1 MRIDEVESITQEF
14 DNEDI
19 TSDFSNT
26 FYLES
31 LDNVLH
37 NEVLLDELYSK
48 ERGHRVEVIGIQLDE
63 MWTFVREKS
72 NKKWLWLAL
81 NPVNRQI
88 IAFHVGSRSAVDAKL
103 FYEKIPD
110 VFKSNGTNTSV
121 GFFTDYLQA
130 YRSAFENEIHFGVG
144 KDSGLTAYIE
154 RFNCTVRQRVSRLVR
169 KSLSFSKSLE
179 NHIGAIKYFIC
190 HYNLNLKTLQ
200 I

>member
-1 MRIDEVESITQEF
+1 MPQ
-14 DNEDI
+14 
-19 TSDFSNT
+19 
-26 FYLES
+26 
-31 LDNVLH
+31 
-37 NEVLLDELYSK
+37 NEVLINELYSK
-48 ERGHRVEVIGIQLDE
+48 ERGHRVEFIGIQLDE
-63 MWTFVREKS
+63 MWTFVGNKA

-88 IAFHVGSRSAVDAKL
+88 IAFHIGSRSGIDARL
-103 FYEKIPD
+103 FYEKIPAI
-110 VFKSNGTNTSV
+110 FKSNGTNNSV

-130 YRSAFENEIHFGVG
+130 YVAAFENESHFGVG

-190 HYNLNLKTLQ
+190 NYNLNLKTLQ